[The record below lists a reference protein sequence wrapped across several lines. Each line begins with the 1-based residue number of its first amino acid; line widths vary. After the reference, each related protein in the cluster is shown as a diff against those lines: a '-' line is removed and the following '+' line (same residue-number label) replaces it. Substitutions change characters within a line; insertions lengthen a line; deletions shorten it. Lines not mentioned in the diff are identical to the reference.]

1 LEAQKPDNH
10 MIVPDH
16 RMRAV
21 LGSHN

>member
-10 MIVPDH
+10 TIVPDH